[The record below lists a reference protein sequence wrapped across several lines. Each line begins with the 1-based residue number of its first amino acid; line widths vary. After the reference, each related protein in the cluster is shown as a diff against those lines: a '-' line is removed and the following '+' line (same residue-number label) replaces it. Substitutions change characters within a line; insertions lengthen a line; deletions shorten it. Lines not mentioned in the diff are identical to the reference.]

1 MCGPTGDRGR
11 WVDFGI
17 LLLGPV
23 EFRVQGER
31 GAPATPKERL
41 TLTALALDAGHP
53 VTLDTLVHRVWDDRP
68 PAKPR
73 ASLHAY
79 AARIRRRLRAADG
92 PARLLQEAHAYTL
105 EIDPDLVDW
114 HRFRRLSDEARAL
127 ADGGDTGGALGRLTE
142 ADALWRGEPLAG
154 LTGLWAE
161 GTRFHFNE
169 KRLAATLTRTA
180 IELRLGRH
188 AALVPDLTALLD
200 EHPTDETIAA
210 QLMTAAYGCG
220 RQGDALRTYD
230 SVRRRLSE
238 ELGTDPGEA
247 LSRVHRLVLD
257 RAPVADLLPHPTPSP
272 AAPHTLPGHGDIVG
286 RERELRL
293 ITNGAAGAPADP
305 EAAEPAGAGG
315 GVIALQTIAGMPGVG
330 KSLLAVHAARLLA
343 DRYPDG
349 QVLLDLRTHAPGR
362 QGLSAQ
368 AALFALLRVF
378 GVAADSIPTDPDER
392 TALWRTLLSNRRA
405 VIVLDDAAD
414 AEQVRPLLPGSSP
427 SLVIVTSRR
436 RLTGLPG
443 VRSLFLDILPAAD
456 AAALFRRLVGD
467 DRVRDPEDVARIV
480 RLCGHLPLA
489 VELAAGRLASRPS
502 WTTSHLVEKL
512 MRTPGRLAE
521 IRDGFREI
529 ARVFEMSYHAL
540 TNERRKAFRL
550 LSLHFGSTFGPHAA
564 AALTGLS
571 LDEAERTLDS
581 LLDDHLLSE
590 PAPERLQFHDLVG
603 EYARLLAAME
613 DSPAERDLAQ
623 GRLIRFY
630 LHAAERAARLIHPR
644 RFRYE
649 PAGHP
654 AAGEPESELPE
665 WRDAQAARD
674 WLAQERPGLVAAEH
688 TARTHGRPREA
699 ALLAGALAGFL
710 EEDGHWSE
718 AQRMHG
724 PAARHWSAAGDA
736 RGEAGALIDLAGA
749 QSRASRYERA
759 LSSAHRALDL
769 ARALDDPETEAEVR
783 HLLGV
788 VHWHLGRHGAALT
801 YQSATLELRRRTGDT
816 WQIARCR
823 NNMGI
828 THLFIGNYEA
838 SEECFHSALKGF
850 RSCGDEREVARVLN
864 NLSDLHIRLGERN
877 TARRAALE
885 SLALLKRIGSDT
897 ERASAQVNLASTMI
911 AESES
916 EEMLALYREALAVFR
931 SVGDLRNSAAT
942 LHSIG
947 DALRAVGRIPEAAL
961 HYQDAWTAAR
971 DIGAA
976 HEEAEALRALNA
988 ISEDPWH
995 IRQR

>member
-1 MCGPTGDRGR
+1 M
-11 WVDFGI
+11 DFGI

-23 EFRVQGER
+23 EFRLDGSR
-31 GAPATPKERL
+31 GAPGTPKERL

-53 VTLDTLVHRVWDDRP
+53 VTLDTLVHRVWDDQP
-68 PAKPR
+68 PSKPR
-73 ASLHAY
+73 ASLHVY
-79 AARIRRRLRAADG
+79 AARIRRRLRTAAC
-92 PARLLQEAHAYTL
+92 PAHLLQGAHAYTL

-127 ADGGDTGGALGRLTE
+127 SGGGDTGGALERLTE
-142 ADALWRGEPLAG
+142 ADGLWRGEPLAG

-161 GTRFHFNE
+161 GTRTHFTE

-180 IELRLGRH
+180 IELGLGRH
-188 AALVPDLTALLD
+188 AELVPDLAALLD
-200 EHPTDETIAA
+200 AHPTDETIAA
-210 QLMTAAYGCG
+210 QLMTAAYGSG
-220 RQGDALRTYD
+220 RQGDALRTYE

-257 RAPVADLLPHPTPSP
+257 RAPVAELLPRPAPAPPSP
-272 AAPHTLPGHGDIVG
+272 AAPHTLPGHGDLVG
-286 RERELRL
+286 RERELGL
-293 ITNGAAGAPADP
+293 ITSIGTPADTATADP
-305 EAAEPAGAGG
+305 SGAGGG

-368 AALFALLRVF
+368 AALFTLLRVF
-378 GVAADSIPTDPDER
+378 GVAADSIPADPDER

-443 VRSLFLDILPAAD
+443 VRSLFLDILSAAD

-502 WTTSHLVEKL
+502 WSTSHLVEKL
-512 MRTPGRLAE
+512 TRTPGRLAE

-540 TNERRKAFRL
+540 TEERRKAFRL
-550 LSLHFGSTFGPHAA
+550 LSLHFGATFGPHAA

-571 LDEAERTLDS
+571 LDATERALDS

-590 PAPERLQFHDLVG
+590 PAPERFQFHDLVG

-613 DSPAERDLAQ
+613 DPSAERDLAQ
-623 GRLIRFY
+623 GRLIHFY
-630 LHAAERAARLIHPR
+630 LHASRRAARLIHPR

-649 PAGHP
+649 PAAP
-654 AAGEPESELPE
+654 SPEGGSAFALPE
-665 WRDAQAARD
+665 WRDAQEARD
-674 WLAQERPGLVAAEH
+674 WLAQERAGLVAAEQC
-688 TARTHGRPREA
+688 ARTRGRPLEA

-724 PAARHWSAAGDA
+724 PAARHWSAVGDA
-736 RGEAGALIDLAGA
+736 RGEASALIDLAGA
-749 QSRASRYERA
+749 QSRASRYSRA
-759 LSSAHRALDL
+759 LTSAHRALDL
-769 ARALDDPETEAEVR
+769 AGAIGDPETEAEVR

-788 VHWHLGRHGAALT
+788 VHWNLGRHGTALT
-801 YQSATLELRRRTGDT
+801 FQSATLELRRRTGDV

-828 THLFIGNYEA
+828 THLFIGDYEA
-838 SEECFHSALKGF
+838 SEESLHSALKGF

-864 NLSDLHIRLGERN
+864 NLSDLHIHLGERN
-877 TARRAALE
+877 TARRVALE
-885 SLALLKRIGSDT
+885 SLALLERVGSDT
-897 ERASAQVNLASTMI
+897 ERASAQVNLANTMI

-916 EEMLALYREALAVFR
+916 DEMLALYREALSVFR
-931 SVGDLRNSAAT
+931 RVGDLRNSAAT
-942 LHSIG
+942 LHNIG
-947 DALRAVGRIPEAAL
+947 DALRAAGRPTEAAL
-961 HYQDAWTAAR
+961 HYKGAWTAAR

-976 HEEAEALRALNA
+976 HEEGEARRALEALQ
-988 ISEDPWH
+988 SEG
-995 IRQR
+995 

>member
-1 MCGPTGDRGR
+1 M
-11 WVDFGI
+11 
-17 LLLGPV
+17 
-23 EFRVQGER
+23 EFRSDGTR
-31 GAPATPKERL
+31 GAPGTPKERL
-41 TLTALALDAGHP
+41 ALAALALDAGHP
-53 VTLDTLVHRVWDDRP
+53 VTLDALVHRVWDDRP
-68 PAKPR
+68 PSKPR
-73 ASLHAY
+73 ASLHVY
-79 AARIRRRLRAADG
+79 AARIRRRLHAAGD
-92 PARLLQEAHAYTL
+92 PARLVQGAHAYTL

-114 HRFRRLSDEARAL
+114 HRFRRLTDEARAL
-127 ADGGDTGGALGRLTE
+127 ADGGDTAGALDRLTA
-142 ADALWRGEPLAG
+142 ADGLWRGEPLAG
-154 LTGLWAE
+154 LSGLWAE
-161 GTRFHFNE
+161 ATRSHVNE

-188 AALVPDLTALLD
+188 AELVPDLTALLD

-220 RQGDALRTYD
+220 RQADALRTYD

-257 RAPVADLLPHPTPSP
+257 RAPVTELLPHPAPSP
-272 AAPHTLPGHGDIVG
+272 AAPHTLPGHGDLVG
-286 RERELRL
+286 RERELAL
-293 ITNGAAGAPADP
+293 LTDGLAGLPPDPGTAEPGGPGSGSSGGSAGA
-305 EAAEPAGAGG
+305 GGGGGGGG

-330 KSLLAVHAARLLA
+330 KSLLAVHAARLLSG
-343 DRYPDG
+343 RYPDG

-368 AALFALLRVF
+368 AALFTLLRVF
-378 GVAADSIPTDPDER
+378 GVAADSIPADPDER
-392 TALWRTLLSNRRA
+392 TALWRTLLSSRRA

-529 ARVFEMSYHAL
+529 ARVFEMSYQDL
-540 TNERRKAFRL
+540 TEERRKAFRL

-564 AALTGLS
+564 AAITGLS
-571 LDEAERTLDS
+571 PGEAERALDS

-590 PAPERLQFHDLVG
+590 PAPERFQFHDLVG
-603 EYARLLAAME
+603 EFARMLAAME
-613 DSPAERDLAQ
+613 DSPGERDRAQ
-623 GRLIRFY
+623 GRLIHFY
-630 LHAAERAARLIHPR
+630 VHASRRAARLIHPR

-649 PAGHP
+649 PAAHP
-654 AAGEPESELPE
+654 PPEAPEFALPE

-674 WLAQERPGLVAAEH
+674 WLALERPGLVAAEYC
-688 TARTHGRPREA
+688 ARTHGRPLEA

-724 PAARHWSAAGDA
+724 PAARHWSAVGDA
-736 RGEAGALIDLAGA
+736 RGEAAALIDLAGA
-749 QSRASRYERA
+749 QSRAGRYERA

-769 ARALDDPETEAEVR
+769 ARTVGDPETEAEVR

-788 VHWHLGRHGAALT
+788 VHWNLGRHATALT
-801 YQSATLELRRRTGDT
+801 LQSATLELRRRTGDV

-828 THLFIGNYEA
+828 THLFLGNYEA
-838 SEECFHSALKGF
+838 SEESLHSALKGF
-850 RSCGDEREVARVLN
+850 RSCGDEREAARVLN
-864 NLSDLHIRLGERN
+864 NLSDLYIHLGERN

-885 SLALLKRIGSDT
+885 SLSLLKRIGSDT

-911 AESES
+911 AENES
-916 EEMLALYREALAVFR
+916 EEMLALYREALSVFR
-931 SVGDLRNSAAT
+931 RVGDLRNSAAT

-947 DALRAVGRIPEAAL
+947 DALRAVGRRADAAL
-961 HYQDAWTAAR
+961 HYKGAWTAAR

-976 HEEAEALRALNA
+976 HEETEARRALQA
-988 ISEDPWH
+988 LHS
-995 IRQR
+995 RG

>member
-1 MCGPTGDRGR
+1 MDGS
-11 WVDFGI
+11 
-17 LLLGPV
+17 
-23 EFRVQGER
+23 R
-31 GAPATPKERL
+31 GAPGTPKERL

-53 VTLDTLVHRVWDDRP
+53 VTLDTLVHRVWDDQP
-68 PAKPR
+68 PSKPR
-73 ASLHAY
+73 ASLHVY
-79 AARIRRRLRAADG
+79 AARIRRRLRTAAC
-92 PARLLQEAHAYTL
+92 PAHLLQGAHAYTL

-127 ADGGDTGGALGRLTE
+127 SGGGDTGGALERLTE
-142 ADALWRGEPLAG
+142 ADGLWRGEPLAG

-161 GTRFHFNE
+161 GTRTHFTE

-180 IELRLGRH
+180 IELGLGRH
-188 AALVPDLTALLD
+188 AELVPDLAALLD
-200 EHPTDETIAA
+200 AHPTDETIAA
-210 QLMTAAYGCG
+210 QLMTAAYGSG

-257 RAPVADLLPHPTPSP
+257 RAPVAELLPRPAPAPPSP
-272 AAPHTLPGHGDIVG
+272 AAPHTLPGHGDLVG
-286 RERELRL
+286 RERELGL
-293 ITNGAAGAPADP
+293 ITSIGTPADTATADP
-305 EAAEPAGAGG
+305 SGAGGG

-368 AALFALLRVF
+368 AALFTLLRVF
-378 GVAADSIPTDPDER
+378 GVAADSIPADPDER

-443 VRSLFLDILPAAD
+443 VRSLFLDILSAAD

-502 WTTSHLVEKL
+502 WSTSHLVEKL
-512 MRTPGRLAE
+512 TRTPGRLAE

-540 TNERRKAFRL
+540 TEERRKAFRL
-550 LSLHFGSTFGPHAA
+550 LSLHFGATFGPHAA

-571 LDEAERTLDS
+571 LDATERALDS

-590 PAPERLQFHDLVG
+590 PAPERFQFHDLVG

-613 DSPAERDLAQ
+613 DPSAERDLAQ
-623 GRLIRFY
+623 GRLIHFY
-630 LHAAERAARLIHPR
+630 LHASRRAARLIHPR

-649 PAGHP
+649 PAAP
-654 AAGEPESELPE
+654 SPEGGSAFALPE
-665 WRDAQAARD
+665 WRDAQEARD
-674 WLAQERPGLVAAEH
+674 WLAQERAGLVAAEQC
-688 TARTHGRPREA
+688 ARTRGRPLEA

-724 PAARHWSAAGDA
+724 PAARHWSAVGDA
-736 RGEAGALIDLAGA
+736 RGEASALIDLAGA
-749 QSRASRYERA
+749 QSRASRYSRA
-759 LSSAHRALDL
+759 LTSAHRALDL
-769 ARALDDPETEAEVR
+769 AGAIGDPETEAEVR

-788 VHWHLGRHGAALT
+788 IRDV
-801 YQSATLELRRRTGDT
+801 

-828 THLFIGNYEA
+828 THLFIGDYEA
-838 SEECFHSALKGF
+838 SEESLHSALKGF

-864 NLSDLHIRLGERN
+864 NLSDLHIHLGERN
-877 TARRAALE
+877 TARRVALE
-885 SLALLKRIGSDT
+885 SLALLERVGSDT
-897 ERASAQVNLASTMI
+897 ERASAQVNLANTMI

-916 EEMLALYREALAVFR
+916 DEMLALYREALSVFR
-931 SVGDLRNSAAT
+931 RVGDLRNSAAT
-942 LHSIG
+942 LHNIG
-947 DALRAVGRIPEAAL
+947 DALRAAGRPTEAAL
-961 HYQDAWTAAR
+961 HYKGAWTAAR

-976 HEEAEALRALNA
+976 HEEGEARRALEALNA
-988 ISEDPWH
+988 SD
-995 IRQR
+995 